1 MLHLWNLFEIAGTVS
16 FAVSGAI
23 VGMVKNMD
31 VFGITVLA
39 VLTAVGGGMIRD
51 VLAGYTPPMALEN
64 PGNLLL
70 AVLTAFSISW
80 LFASYRIAGRKRQIL
95 TFFYIAADTV
105 GLASFTVTGLAQGKP
120 HTFVY
125 PIMLGLLTAVGGGVL
140 RDLMAQ
146 RVPSVLN
153 TDVYATAS
161 LAGSL
166 IMCLC
171 WHYESQ
177 DLAPWLGAFM
187 VIALRFFAIRF
198 RWQLIHPMEWRKR
211 GKE

>member
-1 MLHLWNLFEIAGTVS
+1 
-16 FAVSGAI
+16 
-23 VGMVKNMD
+23 
-31 VFGITVLA
+31 
-39 VLTAVGGGMIRD
+39 
-51 VLAGYTPPMALEN
+51 
-64 PGNLLL
+64 
-70 AVLTAFSISW
+70 
-80 LFASYRIAGRKRQIL
+80 
-95 TFFYIAADTV
+95 
-105 GLASFTVTGLAQGKP
+105 
-120 HTFVY
+120 
-125 PIMLGLLTAVGGGVL
+125 MLGLLTAVGGGVL

-166 IMCLC
+166 VMCLC

-198 RWQLIHPMEWRKR
+198 RWQLIHPMERRKR